1 MSNQEETELLLRT
14 CCLALDDKKAE
25 EVRILKL
32 PENCSIADYFIIAS
46 GSSQPHLKA
55 LHRSLET
62 ALKEIGASILGKERY
77 RPSGWMVIDV
87 FDVVV
92 HVFSR
97 EAREFYA
104 LEELWKDSESLDL
117 RDFLPEGKAVAG

>member
-1 MSNQEETELLLRT
+1 MSNKEETDLLVRT

-25 EVRILKL
+25 DISILKL
-32 PENCSIADYFIIAS
+32 PGDCSIADYFIIAS

-62 ALKEIGASILGKERY
+62 ALKDVGASILGKERY

-97 EAREFYA
+97 ESREFYA
-104 LEELWKDSESLDL
+104 LEDLWKDSESLDVK
-117 RDFLPEGKAVAG
+117 RFLPKDKVIAS